1 VIFDVFGRRITHSG
15 FFVWRRVVLHVRATH
30 PAKRRATIDS
40 RRSNPVSATASLLD
54 RNNALP
60 LDAAE
65 GRCSRME
72 LRNRLARIDMR
83 SEDGQTMTEY
93 GVLLA
98 LIAVG
103 VIAVLIVLG
112 PKIADAF
119 TSVSNSL

>member
-1 VIFDVFGRRITHSG
+1 
-15 FFVWRRVVLHVRATH
+15 
-30 PAKRRATIDS
+30 
-40 RRSNPVSATASLLD
+40 
-54 RNNALP
+54 
-60 LDAAE
+60 
-65 GRCSRME
+65 ME

>member
-1 VIFDVFGRRITHSG
+1 
-15 FFVWRRVVLHVRATH
+15 
-30 PAKRRATIDS
+30 
-40 RRSNPVSATASLLD
+40 
-54 RNNALP
+54 
-60 LDAAE
+60 
-65 GRCSRME
+65 ME
-72 LRNRLARIDMR
+72 LRNRFARIDMR

>member
-1 VIFDVFGRRITHSG
+1 M
-15 FFVWRRVVLHVRATH
+15 
-30 PAKRRATIDS
+30 
-40 RRSNPVSATASLLD
+40 NATASRLH
-54 RNNALP
+54 RTTPLP

-72 LRNRLARIDMR
+72 LRNRFARINLR

>member
-1 VIFDVFGRRITHSG
+1 MTRLRTHLYPVGVIFASTAHGSCTTGVFTT
-15 FFVWRRVVLHVRATH
+15 ATWFAREQFS
-30 PAKRRATIDS
+30 PLAPQKGGVTKMKIRDWID
-40 RRSNPVSATASLLD
+40 
-54 RNNALP
+54 
-60 LDAAE
+60 
-65 GRCSRME
+65 
-72 LRNRLARIDMR
+72 LARIELR
-83 SEDGQTMTEY
+83 REEGQTMTEY